1 MGTWDTGPFDND
13 TAADFCGDLDDA
25 PSGERAGMVRAV
37 LLRAAR
43 TEATVYCDGD
53 TGEKALAA
61 AALVAAQCPRGASV
75 TGDCGPEE
83 PLPCLAHL
91 RVLAAE
97 AVERVL
103 TEPSDLVE
111 DWEGARGRTWRS
123 RMHGVWEVLLPEPVG
138 EQLACF

>member
-13 TAADFCGDLDDA
+13 TAADFCDALDA
-25 PSGERAGMVRAV
+25 AVPGERAGMVRAV

-43 TEATVYCDGD
+43 TDATAHCDGG
-53 TGEKALAA
+53 TGELALAA

-75 TGDCGPEE
+75 TGDRGPEE
-83 PLPCLAHL
+83 PLPGLTHL

-103 TEPSDLVE
+103 TEPSDLLE
-111 DWEGARGRTWRS
+111 DWEGARGRLWRS
-123 RMHGVWEVLLPEPVG
+123 RMHGVWEALLPEPVG